1 MEKDIA
7 IKLKGL
13 VGNLEKNFFEEYSKW
28 RVSHLYK
35 QLESLSDIN
44 EIFKVQGQIKE
55 VKRLLTLKEE
65 IASALNNKE
74 N

>member
-7 IKLKGL
+7 VKLRGL
-13 VGNLEKNFFEEYSKW
+13 IGKLEKNFFEEYTNW
-28 RVSHLYK
+28 RISLLYK
-35 QLESLSDIN
+35 QLESLSDVN

-55 VKRLLTLKEE
+55 LKRLLTLKEE
-65 IASALNNKE
+65 IASALTNKE